1 MSEVMER
8 EEQLT
13 PELEPQTEPEKS
25 SLKAAAFDP
34 LDNHSGDSGSGRLD
48 AVQNLWRLW
57 GQDGDRDHDR
67 GGAVRLDYC
76 HSGGQRYDPRKE
88 QRGHY
93 HHHCRYHV

>member
-25 SLKAAAFDP
+25 SLETEMEEYASKKAAAFDP

-48 AVQNLWRLW
+48 AVQKSLAAL
-57 GQDGDRDHDR
+57 
-67 GGAVRLDYC
+67 GAR
-76 HSGGQRYDPRKE
+76 RRPRS
-88 QRGHY
+88 
-93 HHHCRYHV
+93 